1 MIESF
6 GAVDRMEQ
14 AGQRDLL
21 GCIPVSKDLEC
32 GGEVLGARPSRK
44 VATVAN
50 PELFEEEEGGLRWA
64 RHGSARS
71 ACSEGAQP
79 EGVQPD
85 EPLRILQVIGAE
97 IVLEGDEGVGIQR
110 FRQ

>member
-21 GCIPVSKDLEC
+21 GGIPVSKNFEC
-32 GGEVLGARPSRK
+32 GREVLCARPSRK
-44 VATVAN
+44 VTTVAD
-50 PELFEEEEGGLRWA
+50 PELFEEEGGLRWA
-64 RHGSARS
+64 RHCSARS
-71 ACSEGAQP
+71 ARSKGAQP

-85 EPLRILQVIGAE
+85 ESLRIRLVVAP
-97 IVLEGDEGVGIQR
+97 VVREG
-110 FRQ
+110 